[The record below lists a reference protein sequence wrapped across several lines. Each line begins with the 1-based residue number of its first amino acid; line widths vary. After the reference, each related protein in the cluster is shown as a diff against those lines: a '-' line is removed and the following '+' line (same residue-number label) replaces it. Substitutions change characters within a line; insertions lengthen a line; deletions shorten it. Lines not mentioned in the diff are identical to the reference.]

1 MKKTTLILILFI
13 AAFTAKAQDLNTFLN
28 QADTFFKE
36 HVASGRVGYASIHK
50 DQSELNKLLDI
61 AKGVSVSKEDANN
74 YQAFYINAYNL
85 CVIKGLIDNYPAD
98 SPLDIAGFFDE
109 KLYSLGG
116 KDITLND
123 LEHKLLRGQFN
134 DARFHFVLVCGAL
147 GCPPLINQVY
157 LPNTLNNQLDTQ
169 TKIALNGSFLRVN
182 AKKKRVEAS
191 QIMEWYKEDFTNNGA
206 SEIDF
211 INKYRTDKIP
221 NSFKLKYFPYDWR
234 VNKQ

>member
-1 MKKTTLILILFI
+1 MKKTLFI
-13 AAFTAKAQDLNTFLN
+13 LVLFVIAFTAKAQDLNTFLN

-36 HVASGRVGYASIHK
+36 HVSSGRVEYAGIYE
-50 DQSELNKLLDI
+50 DQSELDNLLDI
-61 AKGVSVSKEDANN
+61 AKGVSVSKEDVNN
-74 YQAFYINAYNL
+74 YQAFFINAYNL
-85 CVIKGLIDNYPAD
+85 CVIKGLIDNYPTD

-109 KLYSLGG
+109 KLYSLGE
-116 KDITLND
+116 KDMTLND
-123 LEHKLLRGQFN
+123 IEHKLLRGQFN

-147 GCPPLINQVY
+147 GCPPLIGQAY
-157 LPNTLNNQLDTQ
+157 LPNTLNSQLDTQ

-191 QIMEWYKEDFTNNGA
+191 QIMEWYKEDFTMNGA

-221 NSFKLKYFPYDWR
+221 NNFKLKYFPYDWR

>member
-1 MKKTTLILILFI
+1 MKKTLFI
-13 AAFTAKAQDLNTFLN
+13 LVLFVIAFTAKAQDLNTFLN

-36 HVASGRVGYASIHK
+36 HVSSGRVEYAGIYK
-50 DQSELNKLLDI
+50 DQSELDNLLDI

-74 YQAFYINAYNL
+74 YQAFFINAYNL
-85 CVIKGLIDNYPAD
+85 CVIKGLIDNYPTD

-109 KLYSLGG
+109 KLYSLGE
-116 KDITLND
+116 KDMTLND
-123 LEHKLLRGQFN
+123 IEHKLLRGQFN

-147 GCPPLINQVY
+147 GCPPLIGQAY
-157 LPNTLNNQLDTQ
+157 LPNTLNSQLDTQ

-191 QIMEWYKEDFTNNGA
+191 QIMEWYKEDFTMNGA

-221 NSFKLKYFPYDWR
+221 NNFKLKYFPYDWR

>member
-1 MKKTTLILILFI
+1 MKKTLFI
-13 AAFTAKAQDLNTFLN
+13 LVLFVIAFTAKAQDLNTFLN

-36 HVASGRVGYASIHK
+36 HVASGRVEYAGIYK
-50 DQSELNKLLDI
+50 DQSELDNLLDI

-74 YQAFYINAYNL
+74 YQAFFINAYNL
-85 CVIKGLIDNYPAD
+85 CVIKGLIDNYPTD

-109 KLYSLGG
+109 KLYSLGE
-116 KDITLND
+116 KDMTLND
-123 LEHKLLRGQFN
+123 IEHKLLRGQFN

-147 GCPPLINQVY
+147 GCPPLIGQAY
-157 LPNTLNNQLDTQ
+157 LPNTLNSQLDTQ

-191 QIMEWYKEDFTNNGA
+191 QIMEWYKEDFTMNGA

-221 NSFKLKYFPYDWR
+221 NNFKLKYFPYDWR